1 MYKSFDMI
9 ILTRSSKYKDY
20 CVAGIDV
27 SSGKPVRLITDNERT
42 HGALTYGDL
51 IMDNGCN
58 ASPLDVVHVNNVEY
72 CPGPIQSENFKIKQG
87 VCLRYLRSITT
98 EEIMKYY
105 SETSDKGVFNH
116 REPVIQYRNAK
127 SLNHSIEILRVQNL
141 SVYTESKNG
150 KNRTKA
156 DFDINGRRYKRY
168 SVTDPHYYGNDGA
181 VNSITNAIII
191 CSIADDEWAV
201 EHGYYVFVA
210 GIHPINQGIKTNA
223 ALSGINQPK
232 PKNAGKP
239 WLPNDDDTLLAL
251 YNAGVS
257 VGEIAKQFARTRGAI
272 QARLVKHGIAE
283 NSFSV
288 PEVIPKN
295 TLNELIKK
303 RK

>member
-1 MYKSFDMI
+1 M
-9 ILTRSSKYKDY
+9 
-20 CVAGIDV
+20 
-27 SSGKPVRLITDNERT
+27 
-42 HGALTYGDL
+42 
-51 IMDNGCN
+51 
-58 ASPLDVVHVNNVEY
+58 
-72 CPGPIQSENFKIKQG
+72 
-87 VCLRYLRSITT
+87 
-98 EEIMKYY
+98 
-105 SETSDKGVFNH
+105 
-116 REPVIQYRNAK
+116 
-127 SLNHSIEILRVQNL
+127 

-150 KNRTKA
+150 RYRTKA
-156 DFDINGRRYKRY
+156 DFDINGRRYRRY

-181 VNSITNAIII
+181 VNSIADAIII
-191 CSIADDEWAV
+191 CSIADDEWAI

-210 GIHPINQGIKTNA
+210 GIHPINQGMKKNA
-223 ALSGINQPK
+223 VLSGINQPK

-239 WLPNDDDTLLAL
+239 WLPNDDESLLAL

-295 TLNELIKK
+295 SLNELIKK

>member
-20 CVAGIDV
+20 CVAGIEV
-27 SSGKPVRLITDNERT
+27 SSGRPVRLITDNERT
-42 HGALTYGDL
+42 HGALTYSDL

-58 ASPLDVVHVNNVEY
+58 ASPLDVVHVSNAQY

-87 VCLRYLRSITT
+87 ECLRYLRSITT

-105 SETSDKGVFNH
+105 SVTSDNGVFNH
-116 REPVIQYRNAK
+116 REPIIQYGNAK
-127 SLNHSIEILRVQNL
+127 SLNHSIEIRCVQNL

-181 VNSITNAIII
+181 VNSITDAIVI
-191 CSIADDEWAV
+191 CSIADDEWAI
-201 EHGYYVFVA
+201 EHGHYVFVA
-210 GIHPINQGIKTNA
+210 AIHPIKQSIKTNA
-223 ALSGINQPK
+223 VLSGMNQPK

-239 WLPNDDDTLLAL
+239 WLPNDDDSLLEL

-257 VGEIAKQFARTRGAI
+257 VGEIAKQFARTSGAI

-283 NSFSV
+283 DTFSV

-295 TLNELIKK
+295 SLNELIKK